1 MHFKI
6 VSFFYVG
13 SLFIRL
19 PRLKHE
25 LKIPSSNKMVETVK
39 LRVDQLK
46 FEIGKCP
53 FLLTDSITPAK
64 DFFKYVF
71 FFQKQ

>member
-1 MHFKI
+1 
-6 VSFFYVG
+6 
-13 SLFIRL
+13 
-19 PRLKHE
+19 
-25 LKIPSSNKMVETVK
+25 MVETVK
-39 LRVDQLK
+39 IRVDKLT

-64 DFFKYVF
+64 DIFKYDF